1 MNCSLPGS
9 SVPEISQARKLEW
22 VAISFSRGS
31 YQPRNRT
38 WVSREGACTENGPR
52 KLSASWLLLIPR
64 FLPPRMLPPISLSKL
79 SPRLSTQASPYHVT
93 LSYLFQNIYHYLVF
107 SEIVSLSLFDG
118 DGSSMR
124 AEVSS
129 VLLML

>member
-1 MNCSLPGS
+1 
-9 SVPEISQARKLEW
+9 
-22 VAISFSRGS
+22 
-31 YQPRNRT
+31 
-38 WVSREGACTENGPR
+38 
-52 KLSASWLLLIPR
+52 
-64 FLPPRMLPPISLSKL
+64 MLPPISLSKL

-107 SEIVSLSLFDG
+107 SEIVSLSLFDE